1 MQGKVNDRL
10 RPEAILLAQLLFG
23 YGLACLCFLGGL
35 PLGGWQFWVTL
46 GASLGLA
53 AFVSRRAFRRVLALE
68 ALMFVLTA
76 FTFTYHHCDAAICH
90 LPMSQFFEEGWN
102 PVRDCSLETVL
113 SYYRAH
119 GITPA
124 ENPQLD
130 FHALHVLVDPKFT
143 QVLAAQMQAACRL
156 FTAAAYPL
164 WLTTFA
170 VALLAFRTAREVL
183 SAPRWAAVAFA
194 ALLCCNTELTVGSLQ
209 GQMDLVTYNA
219 IAVSALSLVLWER
232 TKAPAEL
239 LTFFAGLVIVLVSK
253 FTGILCTVFL
263 LAVAAWLG
271 RRDRA
276 MRRGFLLFAASL
288 ALFGI
293 LPYWTSSYWFGS
305 PLYPAH
311 TFRAGVALPDIT
323 NDFVGL
329 NEEARQMGYFGRMV
343 YAWVSPELALWG
355 CRHWYGNPD
364 FNPLWK
370 WDWLT
375 GGSPWYQCLYLW
387 TGVALSF
394 CSRRNAV
401 TLVAWAVFLSFFL
414 LPAKYIGYP
423 RYVAQVH
430 LAVVFA
436 WFNFAAER
444 PETLRRWLWL
454 AAAALAAWLVRTA
467 CRDWLRQLLTEA
479 VLQHNARLMR
489 RANLEYSFSSADD
502 ATWTWAY
509 AVRERLARDGVRVS
523 VDGPGERL
531 RTDWNMIL
539 VSRGL
544 RRAWQGGFYWPCNVS
559 RPLPLW
565 K

>member
-23 YGLACLCFLGGL
+23 YGLACLGFLGGL

-124 ENPQLD
+124 ETPQLD

-219 IAVSALSLVLWER
+219 IAVSSL
-232 TKAPAEL
+232 
-239 LTFFAGLVIVLVSK
+239 
-253 FTGILCTVFL
+253 
-263 LAVAAWLG
+263 
-271 RRDRA
+271 
-276 MRRGFLLFAASL
+276 
-288 ALFGI
+288 
-293 LPYWTSSYWFGS
+293 
-305 PLYPAH
+305 
-311 TFRAGVALPDIT
+311 
-323 NDFVGL
+323 
-329 NEEARQMGYFGRMV
+329 
-343 YAWVSPELALWG
+343 
-355 CRHWYGNPD
+355 
-364 FNPLWK
+364 
-370 WDWLT
+370 
-375 GGSPWYQCLYLW
+375 
-387 TGVALSF
+387 
-394 CSRRNAV
+394 
-401 TLVAWAVFLSFFL
+401 
-414 LPAKYIGYP
+414 
-423 RYVAQVH
+423 
-430 LAVVFA
+430 
-436 WFNFAAER
+436 
-444 PETLRRWLWL
+444 
-454 AAAALAAWLVRTA
+454 
-467 CRDWLRQLLTEA
+467 
-479 VLQHNARLMR
+479 
-489 RANLEYSFSSADD
+489 
-502 ATWTWAY
+502 
-509 AVRERLARDGVRVS
+509 
-523 VDGPGERL
+523 
-531 RTDWNMIL
+531 
-539 VSRGL
+539 
-544 RRAWQGGFYWPCNVS
+544 
-559 RPLPLW
+559 
-565 K
+565 